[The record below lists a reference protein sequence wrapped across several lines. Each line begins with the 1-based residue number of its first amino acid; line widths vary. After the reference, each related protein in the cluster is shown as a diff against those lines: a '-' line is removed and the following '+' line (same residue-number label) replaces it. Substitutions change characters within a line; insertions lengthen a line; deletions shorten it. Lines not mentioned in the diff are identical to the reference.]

1 MRSKPNDQ
9 AMAEMYR
16 DDPAFALELVNQI
29 LADGDQEELLIVL
42 RQMALAFGGMQRVA
56 EQARLN
62 PTQLY
67 RTLSPKGNPA
77 LSSLLAIL
85 RAMGLRLAVAPLAQA
100 APAPVRMG

>member
-85 RAMGLRLAVAPLAQA
+85 RAMGLRLPVAPLAEA

>member
-85 RAMGLRLAVAPLAQA
+85 RAMGLRLAVAPLAEA

>member
-42 RQMALAFGGMQRVA
+42 RQMALAFGGMQMVA

-85 RAMGLRLAVAPLAQA
+85 RAMGLRLAVAPLAQT